1 MIRHA
6 IVEEL
11 AAFGA
16 IVHTCSRTE
25 TELNDCLLEWKAKGL
40 RDTGSVCD
48 VSNLAQRENLLNTV
62 SSEFNGKLNILAYLN
77 LSLTRALIFKLD
89 LVI

>member
-1 MIRHA
+1 HA

-25 TELNDCLLEWKAKGL
+25 TELNDCLLEWMAKGL
-40 RDTGSVCD
+40 RVTGSVRV
-48 VSNLAQRENLLNTV
+48 VSNQAQRENLLNTV

-77 LSLTRALIFKLD
+77 LSITRALIFKLD

>member
-40 RDTGSVCD
+40 RVTGSVCD
-48 VSNLAQRENLLNTV
+48 VSNQAQRENLLNTV
-62 SSEFNGKLNILAYLN
+62 SSEFNGKLNIP
-77 LSLTRALIFKLD
+77 LD